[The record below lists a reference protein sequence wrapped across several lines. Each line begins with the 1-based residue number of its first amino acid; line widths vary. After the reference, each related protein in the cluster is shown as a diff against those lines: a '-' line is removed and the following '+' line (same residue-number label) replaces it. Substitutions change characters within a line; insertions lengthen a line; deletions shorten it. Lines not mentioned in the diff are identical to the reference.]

1 MQGWLFSRRK
11 IHLIML
17 VTCKCNSLSSLLWK
31 CFPRCLLSSWW
42 RRGRDIRGWHWKESW
57 WFQDRR
63 WSGAEV
69 NRLNVSHQLLGFL
82 AKQYCVLCRQV
93 WASELA
99 DTLSDREKSAV
110 IFMYISKICN
120 KCFDWSK
127 QAHKKYSKKQ
137 DLFIFLLEK
146 CTFLEEFMSIWIAKL
161 TFLTCKW
168 SVCHT
173 ALVRAIIV
181 HKYRTLHN
189 ALSQILMELMQK
201 RLACVWSVFNYIMW
215 LFWCIRKAKWKIA

>member
-1 MQGWLFSRRK
+1 MQSFLCTSRK
-11 IHLIML
+11 FVISVLI
-17 VTCKCNSLSSLLWK
+17 
-31 CFPRCLLSSWW
+31 FR
-42 RRGRDIRGWHWKESW
+42 
-57 WFQDRR
+57 
-63 WSGAEV
+63 
-69 NRLNVSHQLLGFL
+69 
-82 AKQYCVLCRQV
+82 
-93 WASELA
+93 
-99 DTLSDREKSAV
+99 
-110 IFMYISKICN
+110 
-120 KCFDWSK
+120 SK

-137 DLFIFLLEK
+137 DQFIFLLEK

-168 SVCHT
+168 SICHT

-215 LFWCIRKAKWKIA
+215 LFLVHKKSNMEDCIVFVQYNRQNHFLRRRSDRSS